1 MEELFL
7 STLNQMAILFSF
19 IVIGYLLV
27 KFRCVSDS
35 AAASL
40 SKLENTVFVPAL
52 IMGTFIENFTVNTLS
67 TAWKF
72 LLMSILLAIVGVLLS
87 IFIGRKIF
95 KEKLP
100 QKLSIYGLCFSNF
113 GFMGNAVVKAL
124 FTEIFLE
131 YVIFTIPFWTAAY
144 VWGVPT
150 LLIPKSED
158 ETKKTSFL
166 AKLKPL
172 LNPMFVCLLI
182 GALIGLTGLKLPS
195 FVMGV
200 VSGAGNCMSPL
211 AMILTG
217 VLLARIDLKALMKKW
232 RLYVVSLVRLV
243 GYPLLYILIFAFIP
257 QNSFVTETFLI
268 CGMCVMAMP
277 AGLTAV
283 FVPSAYGED
292 STPAAEFA
300 LVSHVLSIITIP
312 LMFMLFQ
319 AIF

>member
-1 MEELFL
+1 MGELFL
-7 STLNQMAILFSF
+7 STLNQMATLFSF

-27 KFRCVSDS
+27 KFRCINDDS
-35 AAASL
+35 AGSL
-40 SKLENTVFVPAL
+40 SKLENNVFVPAL

-67 TAWKF
+67 SAWKF
-72 LLMSILLAIVGVLLS
+72 LLMSILLAVVGIFLS
-87 IFIGRKIF
+87 VFIGKKIY
-95 KEKLP
+95 KGKPSKNLAV
-100 QKLSIYGLCFSNF
+100 YGLCFSNF

-124 FTEIFLE
+124 FPEIFLE
-131 YVIFTIPFWTAAY
+131 YVIFTIPFWALAY

-150 LLIPKSED
+150 LLIPKTEGDSE
-158 ETKKTSFL
+158 KTSFL

-172 LNPMFVCLLI
+172 LNPMFICLLI
-182 GALIGLTGLKLPS
+182 GAVIGLTGLKLPS

-217 VLLARIDLKALMKKW
+217 ILLARIDLKALMKKW
-232 RLYVVSLVRLV
+232 RLYVVSLIRLV

-257 QNSFVTETFLI
+257 KNSFITETFLI

-277 AGLTAV
+277 TSLTAV

-292 STPAAEFA
+292 STRRRSLRSYHTFY
-300 LVSHVLSIITIP
+300 P
-312 LMFMLFQ
+312 LLRFR
-319 AIF
+319 